1 MTDRYGAEMTKAA
14 LPKRT
19 FDPMLPRTGHY
30 RPIPETEDKAFSA
43 WLQGQF
49 DEILS
54 LSEAPPRCPHCESGQ
69 TVLASRAAHPKPV
82 LPVFRC
88 IACDVHF
95 RRTTGTP
102 LSGLKFRKLSLFIC
116 LLSQQRPVTDAAEA
130 IGVKA
135 VTVKRWIERTREWI
149 LQLDPTGHW
158 DAKVRLG
165 MEIRPDI
172 PCPNCGETDHM
183 HYRGFASDNGD
194 RLFRCNACGQFARL
208 SNVLREQEPGFVL
221 EHRVIARPPSSRR
234 KS

>member
-1 MTDRYGAEMTKAA
+1 MTNAA
-14 LPKRT
+14 PPKRT

-30 RPIPETEDKAFSA
+30 RPIPETEDKAFSV

-54 LSEAPPRCPHCESGQ
+54 LSEAPPRCPHCQGEG
-69 TVLASRAAHPKPV
+69 TVLKARASPPRPV
-82 LPVFRC
+82 IPVFSC
-88 IACDVHF
+88 QTCEIHF

-102 LSGLKFRKLSLFIC
+102 LSGLKFRKLSLFVC
-116 LLSQQRPVTDAAEA
+116 LLSQQRPVTEAAEA

-149 LQLDPTGHW
+149 VQLDPSGHW

-172 PCPNCGETDHM
+172 PCPNCGATDGM
-183 HYRGFASDNGD
+183 HYRGFDSDTGD
-194 RLFRCNACGQFARL
+194 RRFRCDACGRFARL
-208 SNVLREQEPGFVL
+208 SNVLRDQEPGFVL
-221 EHRVIARPPSSRR
+221 EHRVVMRPPSTRR
-234 KS
+234 KV